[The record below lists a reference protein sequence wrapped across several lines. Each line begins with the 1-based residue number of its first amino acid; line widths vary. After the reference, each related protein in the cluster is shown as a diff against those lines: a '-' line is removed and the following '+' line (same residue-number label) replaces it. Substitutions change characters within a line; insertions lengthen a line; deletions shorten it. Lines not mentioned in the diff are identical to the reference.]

1 MFAGGQAHAVALLPC
16 PEVLA
21 VQVKGGG
28 IVDVP
33 DVARAEMQAIVGR
46 TAVVVRLASGC
57 VAQIRAVV
65 LVVRLARASA
75 GFGVEAARPNI
86 DEVHAGQNAA
96 AQIVGIAVAVYGSG
110 VREGVVGVVRAVAVF
125 KECAQGQAARRKV
138 DSPGQAGKQGKAV
151 HVQMRAGV
159 VAQRTAGQRA
169 EPGKAVPFRVVR
181 TGGGPHGGIHAPA
194 RHEVRALQVQGQS
207 AEEAFGQGLGLIR
220 GSAGADLSG
229 DGIQPSCCRIK
240 RYICGNVVRHS
251 GANLYDAAA
260 FPQIVCREH
269 LASADFEQGQGGT
282 GGQRGAAAQP
292 HIVGA
297 ARDVRIAGD
306 AQQGLRR
313 MYRRDEIE
321 GRVPSGKIAF
331 VHGALAV
338 GPIDTQDTVVQAVV
352 VASPVEYRA
361 TV

>member
-1 MFAGGQAHAVALLPC
+1 MFVQDIGEAPAETQAAGVDVVETQMFAGGQAHAVALLPC

-75 GFGVEAARPNI
+75 GFGVEAAWPNI

-159 VAQRTAGQRA
+159 VAQRTAGQHA

-181 TGGGPHGGIHAPA
+181 TGGGPYGGIHAPA

-220 GSAGADLSG
+220 GSTGADLSG

-292 HIVGA
+292 HIVGT

-306 AQQGLRR
+306 AQ
-313 MYRRDEIE
+313 
-321 GRVPSGKIAF
+321 
-331 VHGALAV
+331 
-338 GPIDTQDTVVQAVV
+338 
-352 VASPVEYRA
+352 
-361 TV
+361 

>member
-1 MFAGGQAHAVALLPC
+1 
-16 PEVLA
+16 
-21 VQVKGGG
+21 
-28 IVDVP
+28 
-33 DVARAEMQAIVGR
+33 
-46 TAVVVRLASGC
+46 
-57 VAQIRAVV
+57 
-65 LVVRLARASA
+65 
-75 GFGVEAARPNI
+75 
-86 DEVHAGQNAA
+86 
-96 AQIVGIAVAVYGSG
+96 
-110 VREGVVGVVRAVAVF
+110 
-125 KECAQGQAARRKV
+125 
-138 DSPGQAGKQGKAV
+138 
-151 HVQMRAGV
+151 MRAGV
-159 VAQRTAGQRA
+159 VAQRTAGQHA

-220 GSAGADLSG
+220 GSTGADLSG

-292 HIVGA
+292 HIVGT

-306 AQQGLRR
+306 AQ
-313 MYRRDEIE
+313 
-321 GRVPSGKIAF
+321 
-331 VHGALAV
+331 
-338 GPIDTQDTVVQAVV
+338 
-352 VASPVEYRA
+352 
-361 TV
+361 